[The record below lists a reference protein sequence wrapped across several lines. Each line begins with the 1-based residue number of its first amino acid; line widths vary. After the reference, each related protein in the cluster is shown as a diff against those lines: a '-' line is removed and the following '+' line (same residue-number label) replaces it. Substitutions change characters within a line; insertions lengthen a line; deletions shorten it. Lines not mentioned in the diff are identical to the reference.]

1 MGEPHSL
8 SADLEKG
15 VARAAAE
22 IASSTPAVSPRE
34 LAKESQPEV
43 GQAIQ
48 YSIRAHC
55 RCGRQIARKVG
66 SKSGKGHCV
75 RFLTGE
81 GVSKICQKNLDAKSI
96 MWEKPKVAPNPNELP
111 LED

>member
-1 MGEPHSL
+1 MGAPTSL

-22 IASSTPAVSPRE
+22 IAVVTPKQLEA
-34 LAKESQPEV
+34 ESKPEA

-55 RCGRQIARKVG
+55 RCGRKIARKVG

-75 RFLTGE
+75 RHLTGE
-81 GVSKICQKNLDAKSI
+81 GATKICQKNIDAHLI
-96 MWEKPKVAPNPNELP
+96 MWDAPKVVADPNAAP